1 MELKLIFPYSQNKIH
16 VSVDP
21 LTKELTS
28 EPSTKL
34 MAFLKEIDFANSV
47 KQLIECGVF
56 IKVCDCIME
65 VKKIKVAKPNPV
77 PTKKIKIEPSSSD
90 ENPSATVPVVKPE
103 PALAVATPMIKHLDI
118 YRHKDTGHHF
128 TISKSLKVIGR
139 LPAEKKA
146 IFEGTTVQNLIDEG
160 QLRRIGSRKVRDR
173 IKAPNMSL
181 SQTAQISRGIF
192 KLPYDEKET
201 RIELVAKDHR
211 HIYR

>member
-1 MELKLIFPYSQNKIH
+1 
-16 VSVDP
+16 
-21 LTKELTS
+21 
-28 EPSTKL
+28 

-90 ENPSATVPVVKPE
+90 ENPIVKPE
-103 PALAVATPMIKHLDI
+103 PALPAVATPMIKHLDI

-173 IKAPNMSL
+173 IKAPNMSS